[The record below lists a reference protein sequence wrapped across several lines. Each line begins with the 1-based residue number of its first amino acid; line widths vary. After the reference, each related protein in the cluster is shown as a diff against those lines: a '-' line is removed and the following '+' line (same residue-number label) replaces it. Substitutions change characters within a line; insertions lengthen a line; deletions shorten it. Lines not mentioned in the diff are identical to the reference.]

1 MNDSIFTKINTV
13 KLTKTQKL
21 ISDYI
26 LDHASEA
33 CFMTSMELS
42 GALDISEASV
52 VRFSKAL
59 GFTGY
64 MEFQK
69 ELRKEFQKKVQE
81 VSSNITV
88 PSEKL
93 IRSAMTDNSNDSWAL
108 GYQEVLENIHTTL
121 VGNSIDRINKAAD
134 IIVNSKHKYIAATR
148 GNAALGNYFLLYM
161 KHMLPDVE
169 STTSASISSIDHMC
183 NISEEDCLIL
193 FSFPR
198 YSSIDKITAQMARDA
213 QAKIIVITDR
223 PSSDLAKYATVYL
236 TAPVDI
242 TAFYNSMVAP
252 QFLTEALLH
261 AISQK
266 VTGLEGRLR
275 KIDKYLDELGN
286 Y

>member
-1 MNDSIFTKINTV
+1 MNDNIFTRINTV
-13 KLTKTQKL
+13 KLTKIQKL

-26 LDHASEA
+26 LDHAPEA
-33 CFMTSMELS
+33 CFMTSMELA

-59 GFTGY
+59 GYSGY
-64 MEFQK
+64 VEFQR
-69 ELRKEFQKKVQE
+69 ELRKDFQERVQE
-81 VSSNITV
+81 VAENITV

-93 IRSAMTDNSNDSWAL
+93 IRSAMADNSNDSWAS
-108 GYQEVLENIHTTL
+108 GYQEVLDNIHNT
-121 VGNSIDRINKAAD
+121 VMGNSIDRINKAAD

-148 GNAALGNYFLLYM
+148 GNAALGDYFLLYM

-183 NISEEDCLIL
+183 SISEEDCLIL

-213 QAKIIVITDR
+213 KAKVVVITDR

-242 TAFYNSMVAP
+242 TAFFNSMVAP

-275 KIDKYLDELGN
+275 RIDKYLDELGN

>member
-1 MNDSIFTKINTV
+1 
-13 KLTKTQKL
+13 
-21 ISDYI
+21 
-26 LDHASEA
+26 
-33 CFMTSMELS
+33 MTSMELA

-59 GFTGY
+59 GYSGY
-64 MEFQK
+64 VEFQR
-69 ELRKEFQKKVQE
+69 ELRKDFQEKVQE
-81 VSSNITV
+81 VAENITV

-93 IRSAMTDNSNDSWAL
+93 IRSSMTDHSMDSWAL
-108 GYQEVLENIHTTL
+108 GYQEVLENIHNT
-121 VGNSIDRINKAAD
+121 VVANSIDRINKAAD
-134 IIVNSKHKYIAATR
+134 IIVNSKHKFIAATR
-148 GNAALGNYFLLYM
+148 GNAALGDYFLLYM

-169 STTSASISSIDHMC
+169 TTTSASISSIDHMC
-183 NISEEDCLIL
+183 SITEEDCLIL

-213 QAKIIVITDR
+213 KAKVVVITDR

-266 VTGLEGRLR
+266 VTGL
-275 KIDKYLDELGN
+275 
-286 Y
+286 

>member
-1 MNDSIFTKINTV
+1 MNDNIFTKINTV

-42 GALDISEASV
+42 GELDISEASV

-59 GFTGY
+59 GYSGY
-64 MEFQK
+64 VEFQK
-69 ELRKEFQKKVQE
+69 ELRKDFQEKVQE
-81 VSSNITV
+81 VSDNITV

-93 IRSAMTDNSNDSWAL
+93 LRSLNSDLSQDFIAL
-108 GYQEVLENIHTTL
+108 GYQEVLKNIHDTV
-121 VGNSIDRINKAAD
+121 VGNSLDKINSAAD
-134 IIVNSKHKYIAATR
+134 IIVNSRHKYIAATR
-148 GNAALGNYFLLYM
+148 GNAALGDYFLLYM
-161 KHMLPDVE
+161 KHMLADVE

-183 NISEEDCLIL
+183 SITEEDCLVL

-198 YSSIDKITAQMARDA
+198 YSSVDKITAQMARDA
-213 QAKIIVITDR
+213 HAKIIVITDK

-236 TAPVDI
+236 TASVDI
-242 TAFYNSMVAP
+242 TAFFNSMVAP

-266 VTGLEGRLR
+266 VTGIEGRLR